1 MCKIELDWA
10 IKNKIYYSTA
20 LSPFSQYFQSR
31 KYLFW
36 LIMCLLEYDENL

>member
-20 LSPFSQYFQSR
+20 LSPFNLENVYFG
-31 KYLFW
+31 F
-36 LIMCLLEYDENL
+36 IMCLLEYDENL

>member
-20 LSPFSQYFQSR
+20 LIYFG
-31 KYLFW
+31 F
-36 LIMCLLEYDENL
+36 IMCLLEYDENL

>member
-20 LSPFSQYFQSR
+20 LSPFSQYFNLENI
-31 KYLFW
+31 YFGF
-36 LIMCLLEYDENL
+36 IVCILEYDENL